1 MNFNTMTNDSS
12 MCEAQACQNNQASF
26 INKLMDATLTEFE
39 KIPHSTHFFDL
50 AFTIKDFQ

>member
-1 MNFNTMTNDSS
+1 MIHPCVKLRNSQHD
-12 MCEAQACQNNQASF
+12 ECQNNQASF
-26 INKLMDATLTEFE
+26 ITKLMDVRLTEFE